1 MGCCVWSPAVREKE
15 TQQQGIVATEIIAYW
30 TSGQQARG
38 IGLVPTQKE
47 KEKKTRNSMLLGT
60 LYNPEKQFFLRLC

>member
-15 TQQQGIVATEIIAYW
+15 TQQQGIVATERIAYW

>member
-15 TQQQGIVATEIIAYW
+15 TQQQGIVATERIAYW

-47 KEKKTRNSMLLGT
+47 KEKKTRNSMLLRT